1 MGHIRDRMDA
11 DLRLAGRSESTRNHY
26 IGCAK
31 LFVKF
36 FNRSPELLGETEV
49 RQFLLHLRDRKVSV
63 GRYLQ
68 YLGALKFLFG
78 VTLQRPDITTKIP

>member
-36 FNRSPELLGETEV
+36 FMRPPELLGETEV
-49 RQFLLHLRDRKVSV
+49 RQFLLHLRDRKPISRG
-63 GRYLQ
+63 GRRRC
-68 YLGALKFLFG
+68 GRSGDVAA
-78 VTLQRPDITTKIP
+78 